1 MITLADFQK
10 LELRVGT
17 VVEAV
22 LHPNAER
29 LLVVTVD
36 LGAERRQV
44 VAGIRSAYQPEQLIG
59 RSIVLLA
66 NLEPAVI
73 RGVESQGM
81 LLAASDA
88 QGIVVLTTDRPAAPG
103 SPIK

>member
-17 VVEAV
+17 ILEAAF
-22 LHPNAER
+22 HPNAER
-29 LLVVTVD
+29 LLVITVD
-36 LGAERRQV
+36 LGTERRQV

-59 RSIVLLA
+59 RSIVLVA

-81 LLAASDA
+81 LLVASDA
-88 QGIVVLTTDRPAAPG
+88 QGSVVLTTDRPAAPG

>member
-17 VVEAV
+17 VLEAA